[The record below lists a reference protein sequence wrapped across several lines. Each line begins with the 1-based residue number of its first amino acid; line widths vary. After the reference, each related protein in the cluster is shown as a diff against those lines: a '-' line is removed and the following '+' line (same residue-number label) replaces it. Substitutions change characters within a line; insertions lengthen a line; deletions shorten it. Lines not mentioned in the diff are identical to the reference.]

1 MTRQLKSRFTLS
13 LVLSLL
19 VAGSAFAQDR
29 QCEWTNVAR
38 VVAVGD
44 VHGDYQQ
51 LVKCLLAAGVVDKN
65 NQWIGEK
72 THLVQTGD
80 IFDRGPDS
88 KKAMDLLM
96 ELEPQA
102 EQAGGRV
109 HALIGNHEAMVLA
122 GDYVYL
128 HKTEVEPY
136 GGLEAFKKAVGAG
149 GKYGKWI
156 RGHNAVIKI
165 NDILFAHGGISAK
178 DAALPLKEVNR
189 KIAESL
195 GDDSATGAADDPDG
209 PLWYRATALA
219 DEGEAGEKL
228 NSILQTLAIKHIVV
242 GHTVVGPDL
251 RIKAKAGGALF
262 MIDVGMSQTSRGGP
276 AMCLVVE
283 GGKFYAVT
291 GTEKTELPV
300 K

>member
-19 VAGSAFAQDR
+19 VAGSAFAQER

-136 GGLEAFKKAVGAG
+136 GGLEAFKKAVGAE

-195 GDDSATGAADDPDG
+195 GDDSATGAAGDPDG
-209 PLWYRATALA
+209 PLWYRATALG
-219 DEGEAGEKL
+219 DEGQAGEL
-228 NSILQTLAIKHIVV
+228 LHSILQKLAIKHIVV

-251 RIKAKAGGALF
+251 RIKARAGGALI
-262 MIDVGMSQTSRGGP
+262 MIDVGMSQTYRGGP